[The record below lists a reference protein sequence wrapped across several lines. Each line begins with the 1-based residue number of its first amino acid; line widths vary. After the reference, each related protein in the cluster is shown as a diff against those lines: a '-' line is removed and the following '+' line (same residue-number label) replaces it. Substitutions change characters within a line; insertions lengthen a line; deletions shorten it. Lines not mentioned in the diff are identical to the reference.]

1 MARYENMIPRRLKS
15 QSQSML
21 KRKVFFVFRSGLKMF
36 CSVYCQSQVHS
47 KCFCLTARLG
57 NIIPWILLVT
67 TIYTCCTKP
76 YTSVKIFSVSWL
88 GLKTFCSLYYQA
100 KQFESLVYKH
110 DFVGIIRSQQLFTLS
125 EKYLFLISGCR
136 CTYCFIHCTL
146 FIFLISILTVLYNWL
161 YYIVE
166 KKLSSK
172 IFFSMY

>member
-1 MARYENMIPRRLKS
+1 MHHKYFCLMARYENMIPRRLKS

-21 KRKVFFVFRSGLKMF
+21 KWKVFFVSRSGLKMF

-57 NIIPWILLVT
+57 NIPWILLVT

-110 DFVGIIRSQQLFTLS
+110 DFVGIIGLSNYSLSVKSIFFDIRLSLYILLYTLYTFYFS
-125 EKYLFLISGCR
+125 DQYS
-136 CTYCFIHCTL
+136 HCTL
-146 FIFLISILTVLYNWL
+146 
-161 YYIVE
+161 
-166 KKLSSK
+166 
-172 IFFSMY
+172 